1 MELTYLLGGFFFLL
15 IFVMIGLFFL
25 VAYILTL
32 IKQLKAKE
40 YAWFVLT
47 LFFPVVLLI
56 YWLVKLISKI
66 TK

>member
-1 MELTYLLGGFFFLL
+1 MLGGFFFLL
-15 IFVMIGLFFL
+15 IFVMI
-25 VAYILTL
+25 AYILTL